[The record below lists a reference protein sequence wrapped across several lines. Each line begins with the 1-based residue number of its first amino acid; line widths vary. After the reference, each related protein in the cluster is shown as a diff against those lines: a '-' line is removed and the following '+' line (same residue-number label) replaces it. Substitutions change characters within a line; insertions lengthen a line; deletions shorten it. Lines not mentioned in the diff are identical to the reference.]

1 MVEVMTPIMKF
12 TENVVSEHLTTFKQH
27 PERKGNNSLP
37 PSLLPPSPPE
47 RLFRVF

>member
-37 PSLLPPSPPE
+37 PSLPE